1 MPASKKAQ
9 PEENIGWLD
18 ILSGGAMEKLERQQ
32 NAKSERRI
40 LALMLWGIAAITGFL
55 AVVLGIPQLSG

>member
-1 MPASKKAQ
+1 
-9 PEENIGWLD
+9 
-18 ILSGGAMEKLERQQ
+18 MEKLERQQ